1 MRDERLNYAIGE
13 FRKAMLINHNIK
25 KGVVM
30 EPFVEYKKNLRAC
43 PDTKLLKRERKVV
56 NRLQKEKIRRGTK
69 NLTTIKSKLIEIDV
83 SAIVNKI
90 ICGDSE
96 NILKELPDNF
106 VDIIVTSPPYNFGLE
121 YKDDKNIKTLC
132 TGRITLIN

>member
-1 MRDERLNYAIGE
+1 
-13 FRKAMLINHNIK
+13 
-25 KGVVM
+25 M

-56 NRLQKEKIRRGTK
+56 NRLQKEKIRKGTK